1 MNSNET
7 QYIAGR
13 GAQLNT
19 FNPFAQQHLVSE
31 HIEGLDE
38 ALELDRRTQY
48 FTEFPR
54 EIVNKVTSPD
64 VPMLYSVNPYQGC
77 EHGCTYCYARNTHPY
92 WGFSAGLDFEQK
104 IIIKPEAAALLER
117 TLQKSSW
124 KGFPISFSGNTDC
137 YQPVERVMRITRRC
151 LEVMY
156 NYRNALSIITKNKLI
171 LRDLDLLRDMAK
183 HNLVHVMITIT
194 TLNEDLRQKME
205 PRTVTAQS
213 RLRTIEQLSKAGVP
227 VGVMIAPVIPGLN
240 AREIP
245 DIIKQA
251 AEHGA
256 NEAGYTILRLNKD
269 VELLFTDW
277 IRKTFPASADKVL
290 NQVADCH
297 GGKVGDSR
305 FVKRMR
311 GEGPIAGVIKQLFQ
325 TAVNKYMP
333 QRGMPAFDLELF
345 RRVSSQ
351 GQLTMF

>member
-1 MNSNET
+1 
-7 QYIAGR
+7 
-13 GAQLNT
+13 
-19 FNPFAQQHLVSE
+19 
-31 HIEGLDE
+31 
-38 ALELDRRTQY
+38 
-48 FTEFPR
+48 
-54 EIVNKVTSPD
+54 
-64 VPMLYSVNPYQGC
+64 MLYSLNPYQGC
-77 EHGCTYCYARNTHPY
+77 EHGCIYCYARNTHPF

-117 TLQKSSW
+117 TLQKPSW
-124 KGFPISFSGNTDC
+124 KGYPISISGNTDC
-137 YQPVERVMRITRRC
+137 YQPVERQMRITRRC
-151 LEVMY
+151 IEVMY
-156 NYRNALSIITKNKLI
+156 NYRNAMSIITKNKLI
-171 LRDLDLLRDMAK
+171 LRDLDLLSDMAK
-183 HNLVHVMITIT
+183 QNLVHVMITIT

-205 PRTVTAQS
+205 PRAPTAAS
-213 RLRTIEQLSKAGVP
+213 RLQAIDKLSKAGVP

-245 DIIKQA
+245 DIIRQA
-251 AEHGA
+251 AECGA

-277 IRKTFPASADKVL
+277 IQKTFPSSASKVL

-311 GEGPIAGVIKQLFQ
+311 GEGPISSVINQLFR
-325 TAVNKYMP
+325 TAIHKYMP
-333 QRGMPAFDLELF
+333 RRGMPPFDLELF